1 MGKRTKKTLKKI
13 QQKDDEINK
22 LNDMI
27 TFLEEKYKRTVKY
40 SCVHCLKSAYES
52 EINGITGY
60 VTDEELVESSNNKL
74 KYK

>member
-13 QQKDDEINK
+13 QQKDDELNK

>member
-1 MGKRTKKTLKKI
+1 MGKRTKKTLKKD
-13 QQKDDEINK
+13 QQKDDELNK

-27 TFLEEKYKRTVKY
+27 TFLEEKYQRTVKY
-40 SCVHCLKSAYES
+40 SCVHCLKTAYES

-60 VTDEELVESSNNKL
+60 VTDDELVESSNNKL

>member
-40 SCVHCLKSAYES
+40 SCVHCLKTAYES

-60 VTDEELVESSNNKL
+60 VTDDELVESSNNKL